1 MGKEFLSCRNVL
13 WILVFCG
20 FAINYMLRINMNLAI
35 VAMIIPRAKAAAV
48 AQCSAV
54 YIVSPDHSKNKS
66 TDLSLFST
74 SSIVPN
80 SSLEQLFDWDEYD
93 QGLALGAYY
102 WLHWLSQL
110 PGGLLARRYGTKT
123 VFGLGN
129 FVVAILGLS
138 IPFVTH
144 YHLYALVTVRVL
156 QGLISGVMWPAMH
169 DMTAKWIPQ
178 NERSKFVSAYMGSS
192 IGAAITYPLCAL
204 IINLFNWEAAFYITS
219 LLAIIWYCFW
229 YFLVFDSPNI
239 HPRISQ
245 AEQKYILEHTAG
257 TVQTSSREKV
267 PWKEILLSG
276 PLWITAIGHWGGA
289 WGFLTFMTQAPSYFN
304 FVHGW
309 NLKAT
314 GLFSGLPHILRMI
327 VSYTYSIFSDWLL
340 RTNRMSLK
348 NVRKL
353 ANLVTS
359 GGGAILTLGLAF
371 SGCQPTLAILFMMTG
386 TAVNGAVSAGTLANL
401 VDLSPNFASVLLGLS
416 GLLTGISGFISPLV
430 VGILTNHKQTVEQWR
445 LVFIIATANLAISAI
460 VYTIWGTSDVQPW
473 NESKKPDAAEEE
485 LSKLK
490 VKINDDSRDTD
501 NLKINNF
508 NCKAKEEKKSMA

>member
-1 MGKEFLSCRNVL
+1 MGKELLSCRDVL

-35 VAMIIPRAKAAAV
+35 VAMIIPRTKAAAV
-48 AQCSAV
+48 AQCSAP
-54 YIVSPDHSKNKS
+54 YIVSTGNWKNDTNINS
-66 TDLSLFST
+66 SIFST

-80 SSLEQLFDWDEYD
+80 SSIGQLFDWDEYE
-93 QGLALGAYY
+93 QGLALGGYY

-110 PGGLLARRYGTKT
+110 PGGLLARRYGTKM

-129 FVVAILGLS
+129 LISAILGLS

-144 YHLYALVTVRVL
+144 YHLYALVTVRVF
-156 QGLISGVMWPAMH
+156 QGLVSGVMWPAMH

-192 IGAAITYPLCAL
+192 VGAAITYPLCAF
-204 IINLFNWEAAFYITS
+204 IINLLNWEAAFYVTS
-219 LLAIIWYCFW
+219 LIAISWYGFW
-229 YFLVFDSPNI
+229 YFLIFDSPRI

-245 AEQKYILEHTAG
+245 TEQKYILENTVG
-257 TVQTSSREKV
+257 TIQTKNSGEKV
-267 PWKEILLSG
+267 PWSEILLSW
-276 PLWITAIGHWGGA
+276 PLWVTVIGQWGGA

-314 GLFSGLPHILRMI
+314 GLFSGLPHILRML
-327 VSYTYSIFSDWLL
+327 VSYFYSILSDWLL
-340 RTNRMSLK
+340 RTKKLSLK

-353 ANLVTS
+353 ANMVTT

-371 SGCQPTLAILFMMTG
+371 SGCQPTLAIFFMMTG

-401 VDLSPNFASVLLGLS
+401 VDLSPNFASVLLGFC
-416 GLLTGISGFISPLV
+416 GLITGISGFVSPLV

-445 LVFIIATANLAISAI
+445 LVFIIAAVNLTISAV
-460 VYTIWGTSDVQPW
+460 VYTIWGTSDVQSW
-473 NESKKPDAAEEE
+473 NNRSDKVDSTAEE
-485 LSKLK
+485 LVKLK
-490 VKINDDSRDTD
+490 VKVNNELRDGD
-501 NLKINNF
+501 NLKKEKINN
-508 NCKAKEEKKSMA
+508 EKKSMV